1 MFKLSED
8 RDFKHKLNQP
18 LVKVGVIITVESKVH
33 VADMRT
39 KIRALEGFVIV
50 NSKEK
55 IERPEHGAEFSFIVS
70 VKYLPDGSDVYKMLE
85 EMGKLLKIIPG
96 LKTVRFVSAGERKI
110 VKDGKPI
117 VFWQLIKLDIICILI
132 YDFGTAKLIV
142 KVKI

>member
-8 RDFKHKLNQP
+8 RDLKHKLNHP
-18 LVKVGVIITVESKVH
+18 LVKVGAEITVESKVH
-33 VADMRT
+33 IADMLT
-39 KIRALEGFVIV
+39 KIRALTGFVIV

-55 IERPEHGAEFSFIVS
+55 IERPSHGAEFSFIVS

-117 VFWQLIKLDIICILI
+117 VF
-132 YDFGTAKLIV
+132 
-142 KVKI
+142 

>member
-33 VADMRT
+33 VADMLT

-117 VFWQLIKLDIICILI
+117 VF
-132 YDFGTAKLIV
+132 
-142 KVKI
+142 